1 MTDSGGLELV
11 PGKQDT
17 AEKTR
22 ELLRKVRRIQ
32 VRTDRM
38 VNDVVVGEYRS
49 VFKGR
54 GMEFDEVREYVPGD
68 DIRTIDWNVT
78 ARTNLAHVKR
88 YVEEREMT
96 AVLLVD
102 MSLSGRFGSA
112 DRLKIDLATEIS
124 AVLAFSAIKNNDKI
138 GLLLFTD
145 SVEMYIPAKKGKQ
158 HVLRVIREL
167 LGFRPAAGGTHLA
180 GALEF
185 LNRVLKRKAVVFL
198 VSDFIDQNFERDLA
212 LTRSRHDLIPVR
224 VSDPRE
230 VSLPDV
236 GLIELED
243 AETGERV
250 LVDTRR
256 RKVRD
261 AFARAGRDETQML
274 AGLLRSM
281 GMDTLEVST
290 DRFYMKDVMAF
301 FRRRERRMKH

>member
-1 MTDSGGLELV
+1 MAGPQTDSER
-11 PGKQDT
+11 
-17 AEKTR
+17 TR

-32 VRTDRM
+32 VRTDRL

-54 GMEFDEVREYVPGD
+54 GMEFDEVREYFPGD

-78 ARTNLAHVKR
+78 ARTGTAHVKR

-96 AVLLVD
+96 AILLVD

-112 DRLKIDLATEIS
+112 EQLKIDLATEIS

-145 SVEMYIPAKKGKQ
+145 HVEKYVPAKKGKQ

-167 LGFRPAAGGTHLA
+167 LNFEPKAGGTDVA

-185 LNRVLKRKAVVFL
+185 LNKVLKRKAVVFL
-198 VSDFIDQNFERDLA
+198 VSDFIDTNYERDLA
-212 LTRSRHDLIPVR
+212 LTKSRHDLIPVR
-224 VSDPRE
+224 ISDPRE
-230 VSLPDV
+230 TTLPDV

-243 AETGERV
+243 AETGERI
-250 LVDTRR
+250 LIDTHRR
-256 RKVRD
+256 RLRD
-261 AFARAGRDETQML
+261 VFASRGRDDQQTL
-274 AGLLRSM
+274 SGLLRSM
-281 GMDTLEVST
+281 GMDALEVST
-290 DRFYMKDVMAF
+290 DRPYMKDLLGF
-301 FRRRERRMKH
+301 FHRRERRLQH

>member
-1 MTDSGGLELV
+1 MPVDQT
-11 PGKQDT
+11 T

-22 ELLRKVRRIQ
+22 ELLKKVRRIQ
-32 VRTDRM
+32 VRADRL
-38 VNDVVVGEYRS
+38 VNDIVVGEYRS

-54 GMEFDEVREYVPGD
+54 GMEFDEVREYQPGD

-78 ARTNLAHVKR
+78 ARTGGAHVKR
-88 YVEEREMT
+88 YAEEREMT

-102 MSLSGRFGSA
+102 LSLSGRFGSTHQ
-112 DRLKIDLATEIS
+112 LKIDLATEIS

-138 GLLLFTD
+138 GLLVFTD
-145 SVEMYIPAKKGKQ
+145 HVEKYIPAKKGKQ
-158 HVLRVIREL
+158 HALRVIREL
-167 LGFRPAAGGTHLA
+167 LSFEPRAGGTDLA

-198 VSDFIDQNFERDLA
+198 VSDFIDSDFERDLA

-224 VSDPRE
+224 ISDPRE
-230 VSLPDV
+230 SSLPDV

-256 RKVRD
+256 RKIRD
-261 AFARAGRDETQML
+261 AFAATGRGEHESL
-274 AGLLRSM
+274 SGLLRSM
-281 GMDTLEVST
+281 GVESLEVST
-290 DRFYMKDVMAF
+290 DRPYMKDVLGF
-301 FRRRERRMKH
+301 FRRRERRSRH

>member
-1 MTDSGGLELV
+1 MPSQQT
-11 PGKQDT
+11 T

-22 ELLRKVRRIQ
+22 ELLKKVRRIQ
-32 VRTDRM
+32 VRADRL

-54 GMEFDEVREYVPGD
+54 GMEFDEVREYQPGD

-78 ARTNLAHVKR
+78 ARTGNAHVKR
-88 YVEEREMT
+88 YAEEREMT

-102 MSLSGRFGSA
+102 LSLSGRFGSSKQ
-112 DRLKIDLATEIS
+112 LKVDLATEIS
-124 AVLAFSAIKNNDKI
+124 AVLACSAIKNNDKI
-138 GLLLFTD
+138 GLLIFTD
-145 SVEMYIPAKKGKQ
+145 HVEKYIPAKKGKQ

-167 LGFRPAAGGTHLA
+167 LSFEPQAGGTDLA

-185 LNRVLKRKAVVFL
+185 LNKVLKRKAVIFL
-198 VSDFIDQNFERDLA
+198 VSDFIDTEFERDLA

-224 VSDPRE
+224 ISDPRE
-230 VSLPDV
+230 STLPDV

-256 RKVRD
+256 RKIRD
-261 AFARAGRDETQML
+261 AFEASGRGEHESLT
-274 AGLLRSM
+274 GLLRSM
-281 GMDTLEVST
+281 GVESLEVST
-290 DRFYMKDVMAF
+290 DRPYMKDLLGF
-301 FRRRERRMKH
+301 FQRRERRIRH

>member
-1 MTDSGGLELV
+1 MPS
-11 PGKQDT
+11 KQDT

-22 ELLRKVRRIQ
+22 ELLKKVRRIQ
-32 VRTDRM
+32 VRADRL
-38 VNDVVVGEYRS
+38 VNDIVVGEYRS

-54 GMEFDEVREYVPGD
+54 GMEFDEVRAYQPGD

-78 ARTNLAHVKR
+78 ARTGSAHVKR
-88 YVEEREMT
+88 YAEEREMT

-102 MSLSGRFGSA
+102 LSLSGRFGSTHQ
-112 DRLKIDLATEIS
+112 LKVDLATEVS
-124 AVLAFSAIKNNDKI
+124 AVLAFSAIKNHDKI
-138 GLLLFTD
+138 GLLIFTD
-145 SVEMYIPAKKGKQ
+145 HVEQYIPAKKGKR

-167 LGFRPAAGGTHLA
+167 LSFEPKAGGTDLA

-198 VSDFIDQNFERDLA
+198 VSDFIDAGFERDLA

-230 VSLPDV
+230 SSLPDV

-243 AETGERV
+243 AETHERV

-256 RKVRD
+256 RKIRD
-261 AFARAGRDETQML
+261 AFAATGQGEQEAL
-274 AGLLRSM
+274 SSLLRSM
-281 GMDTLEVST
+281 GVESLEVST
-290 DRFYMKDVMAF
+290 DAPYMQDLLGF
-301 FRRRERRMKH
+301 FRRRERRSRH

>member
-1 MTDSGGLELV
+1 MPSV
-11 PGKQDT
+11 QDT
-17 AEKTR
+17 AARTR

-32 VRTDRM
+32 VRADRL
-38 VNDVVVGEYRS
+38 VNDVIVGEYRS

-54 GMEFDEVREYVPGD
+54 GMEFEEVREYQPGD

-78 ARTNLAHVKR
+78 ARTGGAHVKR

-102 MSLSGRFGSA
+102 LSLSGRFGSTHQ
-112 DRLKIDLATEIS
+112 LKVDLATEIS

-138 GLLLFTD
+138 GLLIFTD
-145 SVEMYIPAKKGKQ
+145 HVEKYIPAKKGKR

-167 LGFRPAAGGTHLA
+167 LSFEPVAGGTDLA

-185 LNRVLKRKAVVFL
+185 LNKVLKRKAVIFL
-198 VSDFIDQNFERDLA
+198 VSDFIDTDFERDLA

-224 VSDPRE
+224 ISDPRE
-230 VSLPDV
+230 STLPDV

-256 RKVRD
+256 RRIRD
-261 AFARAGRDETQML
+261 AFAATGRDEHESL

-281 GMDTLEVST
+281 GVESLEVST
-290 DRFYMKDVMAF
+290 DRPYMKDLLGF
-301 FRRRERRMKH
+301 FRRRERRMRH